1 VEEIPRHATHGLLLK
16 DGRTLALGPL
26 NEVLTDTHLSNLY
39 NYPCKVTASNNNGDR
54 LTPEKPHRFCHLD
67 TTPRQLEV
75 R

>member
-39 NYPCKVTASNNNGDR
+39 NYPCKVTASNNR
-54 LTPEKPHRFCHLD
+54 YTLK
-67 TTPRQLEV
+67 
-75 R
+75 